1 MWLTDVTQAAHGIG
15 HRWAGYVACQQDNAV
30 GLGIHR
36 GLVPGPPWIPKSL
49 KAQVPYIQWR
59 MWCLHV
65 TYSHLPVDFKSSLD
79 YLQYLMQCKFY
90 ADGCKC
96 YINNCWCTANSSFA
110 FWKFLAFFFEYF
122 QSLVGWIHRCRPCGY
137 EGGCRCTLPPWLYF
151 HLLEKQRTR
160 LKWLSSSSR
169 EAQLV
174 NKCPRLSKIKVWS
187 STTGKN

>member
-110 FWKFLAFFFEYF
+110 FWKFLAFFFLSIF
-122 QSLVGWIHRCRPCGY
+122 N
-137 EGGCRCTLPPWLYF
+137 PWLA
-151 HLLEKQRTR
+151 E
-160 LKWLSSSSR
+160 SID
-169 EAQLV
+169 ADLV
-174 NKCPRLSKIKVWS
+174 DMRAAVDALCPHGSIFIY
-187 STTGKN
+187 